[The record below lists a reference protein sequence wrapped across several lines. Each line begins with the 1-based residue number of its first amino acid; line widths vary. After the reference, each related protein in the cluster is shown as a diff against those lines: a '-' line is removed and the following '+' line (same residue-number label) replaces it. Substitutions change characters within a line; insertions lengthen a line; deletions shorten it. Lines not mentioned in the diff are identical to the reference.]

1 MGASL
6 PPPRRPAPAA
16 DCSPLVC
23 SQAIENYALL
33 LQVREMIMALDNR
46 ALGDEFKSEMRD
58 MIKDELWKIFGT
70 ISIMD
75 DDDQSAFLQG
85 MRPRAHARARPRPHP
100 HAHAHSP
107 TRTPLRAPTPT
118 RARPRTP
125 SLTRAHPQITRKS
138 ATAGST
144 S

>member
-85 MRPRAHARARPRPHP
+85 MRPRAHARARALAHTP
-100 HAHAHSP
+100 HAHSP
-107 TRTPLRAPTPT
+107 MRTPLRAPTPT